1 MYDVVPIG
9 AQFTGKGHQQL
20 AEMLS
25 TREKD
30 GWRLVQVFP
39 VQVTGCLG
47 VSKQTTNYAV
57 LHREDQNGTDV
68 TAS

>member
-9 AQFTGKGHQQL
+9 AQFSGKGHQQL

-25 TREKD
+25 ARERE

-47 VSKQTTNYAV
+47 FGNRQTNYAV
-57 LHREDQNGTDV
+57 LHSE
-68 TAS
+68 TAKPAEPSAS